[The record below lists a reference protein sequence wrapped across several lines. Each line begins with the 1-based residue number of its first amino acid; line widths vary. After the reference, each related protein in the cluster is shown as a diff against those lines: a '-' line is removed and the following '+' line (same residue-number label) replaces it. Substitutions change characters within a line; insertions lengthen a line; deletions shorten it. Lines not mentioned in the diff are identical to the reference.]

1 MTPFIL
7 HCCCRLR
14 RVFKKEIKS
23 PSYDDSH
30 SQRVEICP
38 PSAPFLHFRPVSGAL
53 GFCLTHGPLHIL
65 DQRLLTVAG
74 SLLLFFRFGLK
85 LSPCWFC
92 VADTSREVAF
102 GRKGSHSPPA
112 LAPAFLSRSWL
123 QGSWVAPLET
133 VPFSVPFRLL
143 VAGSEDVPL
152 SWVLSSL
159 VVRCAVWVAL
169 RTPAWGSLGLGSQDV
184 SPALQLQAQHL
195 CLLPPGA
202 RVSPSCAALLS
213 NPESKCVSFLLDV
226 LFGAVL
232 SLLTLASSSLSLS

>member
-1 MTPFIL
+1 M
-7 HCCCRLR
+7 
-14 RVFKKEIKS
+14 
-23 PSYDDSH
+23 
-30 SQRVEICP
+30 
-38 PSAPFLHFRPVSGAL
+38 
-53 GFCLTHGPLHIL
+53 
-65 DQRLLTVAG
+65 AG

-102 GRKGSHSPPA
+102 GRKGSRSPPA

-143 VAGSEDVPL
+143 VAGSEDLPL
-152 SWVLSSL
+152 SWVLSRL
-159 VVRCAVWVAL
+159 VVRCAVWVAP

-195 CLLPPGA
+195 RLLPPGA
-202 RVSPSCAALLS
+202 RVPPSCAALLS
-213 NPESKCVSFLLDV
+213 NPESKCVSCSSGRFIWGCLKSPHSCIFKPLPVLIYEACRLSFSTTSESGVFASPAAPCLPALPHGAFLSCVFVHFDHER
-226 LFGAVL
+226 
-232 SLLTLASSSLSLS
+232 LTFLGTWGVF